1 MRIAILGTRGIP
13 ASYGGFETF
22 AEHLATRLVARGHD
36 VTVYCRSHYVS
47 PRQLEYHGVK
57 LKILP
62 TVRHKY
68 FDTVVHTF
76 LSAIDAVPRRFDAAL
91 ICNAANA
98 PFSTILRVTGTP
110 VAINVDGLEHK
121 RKKWGALGR
130 QYYRLAEYL
139 STLLPNEM
147 VTDAQVIQDYYLVR
161 HRAPSTMIAYGSEVE
176 RRPDRA
182 AVRKWRVDSNRYILY
197 VSRLEPENNAHLVVE
212 AFKKVRTAFRL
223 LIVGDAPYAEQYIK
237 DLKARAKGDKR
248 IIFTGFVF
256 GQDYRTLQQNAY
268 CYVHATEVGGTHPA
282 LLEAMGYGN
291 CVLTLATPEN
301 LEAVGEAGIPYIDEF
316 DLAEKLRRVLR
327 DGSLVQAYRNRA
339 QLRVQKCYDWEI
351 VVDQYEHLFR
361 KMSGSLADEPLD
373 DHLPLNAEQ
382 PELAKVQD

>member
-22 AEHLATRLVARGHD
+22 AEHLATRLVARGHE

-47 PRQLEYHGVK
+47 PRQLEYHGVN
-57 LKILP
+57 LKVLP
-62 TVRHKY
+62 TVHHKY

-76 LSAIDAVPRRFDAAL
+76 LSAIHAVPRRFDAAL

-98 PFSTILRVTGTP
+98 PFSPILRLTGTP

-121 RKKWGALGR
+121 RKKWGILGR
-130 QYYRLAEYL
+130 KYYGLAEYL

-161 HRAPSTMIAYGSEVE
+161 HNAPSTMITYGSEVE

-182 AVRKWRVDSNRYILY
+182 AVRKWRVEPNRYVLY
-197 VSRLEPENNAHLVVE
+197 VSRLEPENNAHLVIE

-223 LIVGDAPYAEQYIK
+223 LVVGDAPYAEHYIK

-256 GQDYRTLQQNAY
+256 GQDYRSLQQNAY

-301 LEAVGEAGIPYIDEF
+301 LEVVGEAGMSYVDEF
-316 DLAEKLRRVLR
+316 DLADQLRRVLR

-339 QLRVQKCYDWEI
+339 QLRVQKCYDWET
-351 VVDQYEHLFR
+351 VVDQYERLFR
-361 KMSGSLADEPLD
+361 KMTGVPEEQEIEERFVSKE
-373 DHLPLNAEQ
+373 DH
-382 PELAKVQD
+382 ELANIRD